1 MLKRSLS
8 LAAFIVL
15 LLATTTLAGIN
26 WKAVWLD
33 APYNP
38 VHLKVG
44 DSCPYTVVG
53 LNGMDT
59 KADLTHS
66 QYLTIVSSDPS
77 VLEIDRKDARFVGK
91 APGKVE
97 IRISFSQAT
106 SIVQAAVVPESSR

>member
-1 MLKRSLS
+1 MLKRSRLFAALVMLS
-8 LAAFIVL
+8 FVSAVP
-15 LLATTTLAGIN
+15 AGIN

-44 DSCPYTVVG
+44 EARPYIVMG

-66 QYLTIVSSDPS
+66 QYLTVVSSDPTI
-77 VLEIDRKDARFVGK
+77 LEVDKENARFIGK
-91 APGKVE
+91 APGHVE

-106 SIVQAAVVPESSR
+106 SIVQANVVDASR

>member
-1 MLKRSLS
+1 MLKRSHLFAVLMMLLFVS
-8 LAAFIVL
+8 TIV
-15 LLATTTLAGIN
+15 AGIN

-44 DSCPYTVVG
+44 DSCPYIVMG
-53 LNGMDT
+53 LNGADT

-66 QYLTIVSSDPS
+66 PYLTIVSSDPS
-77 VLEIDRKDARFVGK
+77 VLEIDQKDARFVGK

-97 IRISFSQAT
+97 IRISF
-106 SIVQAAVVPESSR
+106 